1 MSQLAGRYVG
11 SGFAV
16 ALAFLAVQFAA
27 AAAQAAD
34 FDVGPMHIAEPWTR
48 VTPKGASTAAGY
60 MTITNSGSTPDR
72 LSCVS
77 SDAAV
82 QCQIHTKSTEGDVMR
97 MRPVEGGLEILPGQS
112 ITLKPGGLHMMFIDL
127 KHPLEPG
134 KTVEATLKFEQA
146 GTVKVE
152 YPILALGA
160 PAPGAAA
167 GGGGTMMQGGGMMQ
181 MSPKH

>member
-1 MSQLAGRYVG
+1 MSQRADGYAGRG
-11 SGFAV
+11 LAAAFA
-16 ALAFLAVQFAA
+16 FFAVQFAA

-34 FDVGPMHIAEPWTR
+34 FDVGPMHITEPWTR

-60 MTITNSGSTPDR
+60 MTVTNKGSTPDR
-72 LSCVS
+72 LSCAS

-82 QCQIHTKSTEGDVMR
+82 QCQIHTMSMEGGVMR

-112 ITLKPGGLHMMFIDL
+112 VTLKPGGLHVMFMDL

-134 KTVEATLKFEQA
+134 KTLEATLKFEHA

-160 PAPGAAA
+160 PVPGVAA
-167 GGGGTMMQGGGMMQ
+167 GGGTMMQGGGMMQ

>member
-1 MSQLAGRYVG
+1 MSQLAGNYVG
-11 SGFAV
+11 RGLAA
-16 ALAFLAVQFAA
+16 ALALLAVQLAA
-27 AAAQAAD
+27 DAAQAAD
-34 FDVGPMHIAEPWTR
+34 FNVGSVHITEPWTR

-60 MTITNSGSTPDR
+60 MTVTNSGSTPDR

-77 SDAAV
+77 SEAAV
-82 QCQIHTKSTEGDVMR
+82 QCQIHTMSMEGGVMR

-134 KTVEATLKFEQA
+134 KTVEATLKLEQA

-167 GGGGTMMQGGGMMQ
+167 GGGTMMQGGGMMQ
-181 MSPKH
+181 VSPKH